1 MTTPTPVRVPTVAD
15 INSVLNSEGVVRDVA
30 PLSDIEVSAD
40 GSEFT
45 AVTDDGERL
54 NFGLDAEIERSM
66 GKFLGVPAGYIEKCP
81 GPLKAANLNHWIK
94 ESEDA
99 RALIVHNAESA
110 SSFLDPEKHQILP
123 SDVAGVISRVFDAQ
137 DELVTVHRTD
147 EYLHIDVKVKD
158 SEVNVPGNGVGDRPD
173 ASGNL
178 IVPAAEE
185 LEELGFTSRRE
196 TNVLDI
202 TNGGV
207 QFLIK
212 PNQPPVVNRY
222 FNRLIC
228 DNGLIIPVED
238 AKITLRGKTVDD
250 VIDEMESSA
259 EILLGSM
266 DSALARYAE
275 TSEQIIPGNVGDFI
289 RQVGLEHR
297 IPNRI
302 IEQALNYAGAYGLTR
317 RNDISGYD
325 VLQVFTN
332 LANRVSYSSR
342 MKLQNLGGT
351 IADSNEEFWERCSS
365 CERPWVGGTHHH

>member
-1 MTTPTPVRVPTVAD
+1 MTTPTPVRTPVVGD
-15 INSVLNSEGVVRDVA
+15 INSVLGTEGVNRDVA
-30 PLSDIEVSAD
+30 PLSSVEVSSD
-40 GSEFT
+40 GSEFV
-45 AVTDDGERL
+45 AVTDDGARL
-54 NFGLDAEIERSM
+54 NFGLDPEIERSM
-66 GKFLGVPAGYIEKCP
+66 GKFLGVPAGYLEKCP
-81 GPLKAANLNHWIK
+81 GALKAANLNHWLS
-94 ESEDA
+94 EAEDA
-99 RALIVHNAESA
+99 RALIIHNSESA

-123 SDVAGVISRVFDAQ
+123 SDVAGVISRVFSAE

-147 EYLHIDVKVKD
+147 EYMHIDVKVLD

-178 IVPAAEE
+178 VVPAADE

-196 TNVLDI
+196 TNVFDI

-238 AKITLRGKTVDD
+238 AKITLRGKTVED

-259 EILLGSM
+259 EILLGTM
-266 DSALARYAE
+266 ESALSRYAE
-275 TSEQIIPGNVGDFI
+275 TSEQMVPGNTADFI

-302 IEQALNYAGAYGLTR
+302 IEQALNYASAYGMTR
-317 RNDISGYD
+317 RNDISAFD
-325 VLQVFTN
+325 VLNVFTN

-351 IADSNEEFWERCSS
+351 IADAGEDFWARCSS
-365 CERPWVGGTHHH
+365 CERPFAGGHHSH